1 MTASRDRPLDSR
13 EDDRA
18 LIERIE
24 GSDADA
30 LGILYDRHAGRLM
43 GLAQRIL
50 GDTGEAEE
58 VLQEVFLH
66 VWKAVATFDP
76 SRGPVLAWLLVATRS
91 RSIDRLRSRRSGRGA
106 GARSLEEAAEPASR
120 EDVEA
125 DAAGREWEAQCRAV
139 IAELPEDQRRA
150 LELAYFDGL
159 THQEIAERTATP
171 LGTVKTRVRLGL
183 MKLRERLL
191 PYRKSE
197 AHGA

>member
-1 MTASRDRPLDSR
+1 MNADTRDADRP
-13 EDDRA
+13 

-24 GSDADA
+24 SRDAEA
-30 LGILYDRHAGRLM
+30 LALLYDRHAGRLM
-43 GLAQRIL
+43 GLAHRIL

-58 VLQEVFLH
+58 ILQEVYLH
-66 VWKAVATFDP
+66 VWKAAATFDP
-76 SRGPVLAWLLVATRS
+76 ARGPVLAWLLVATRS
-91 RSIDRLRSRRSGRGA
+91 RSIDRLRSRRTGRSA
-106 GARSLEEAAEPASR
+106 GARSLEEAPEPASR

-125 DAAGREWEAQCRAV
+125 DAAAREWEAQCRAV

-159 THQEIAERTATP
+159 THQEIAARTATP

>member
-1 MTASRDRPLDSR
+1 MNPDSR
-13 EDDRA
+13 EADRA
-18 LIERIE
+18 LIARIE
-24 GSDADA
+24 SRDAEA
-30 LGILYDRHAGRLM
+30 LGLLYDRHAGRLM
-43 GLAQRIL
+43 GLAHRIL

-58 VLQEVFLH
+58 ILQEVFLH
-66 VWKAVATFDP
+66 VWKAASTFDS

-91 RSIDRLRSRRSGRGA
+91 RSIDRLRSRRSGRNA
-106 GARSLEEAAEPASR
+106 GTRSLEEAPEPASR

-125 DAAGREWEAQCRAV
+125 DAAGREWESQCRAV

-150 LELAYFDGL
+150 LELAYFEGL
-159 THQEIAERTATP
+159 THQEIAARTATP

-197 AHGA
+197 THGA